1 MDINYKHNKDIP
13 PSDLAALYTDANW
26 TAYTKDMNK
35 LIDGIKGSLAV
46 ITAWQNNELV
56 GLVRV
61 IGDGQTIVYIQDI
74 IVKSNAK
81 RKGIGSKL
89 VKLVLSKFEHVRQ
102 IVLLTDDN
110 PESRGF
116 YEALEF
122 ESCDKG
128 TLVAFAKMQ
137 A

>member
-1 MDINYKHNKDIP
+1 MNISYKHIKDIP
-13 PSDLAALYTDANW
+13 PSDIAALYNDANW
-26 TAYTKDMNK
+26 TAYTKEMNK
-35 LIDGIKGSLAV
+35 LMDGINGSLAV
-46 ITAWQNNELV
+46 ITAWQHNELL

-74 IVKSNAK
+74 IVKHNAK
-81 RKGIGSKL
+81 RKGIGSSL
-89 VKLVLSKFEHVRQ
+89 VKMVLSEFNHVRQ

-116 YEALEF
+116 YEALNF

-128 TLVAFAKMQ
+128 TLVAFAKVQ